1 MLKDSLTLLQ
11 GYYSYLLMS
20 LYTDNLLKEGKI
32 PHITTPVIYH
42 TTKDTDIQLNATRIN
57 QLITQIG
64 EQPDEK
70 NVYGYLGYMSGI
82 KGMLGVCMDM
92 TSTSLWWRKFL
103 QKTMGSQYEAY
114 THSIRFCRNLLTHQQ
129 TPNFQVSRDD
139 LLTQKEYLIRSGKRI
154 VALSFRYSDL
164 LGDKRTGSSSY
175 GFHITINTTTL
186 LTKRT
191 LFTIIDQHTLFMLAE
206 SVYNLASLY
215 QQTLKPWA
223 K

>member
-92 TSTSLWWRKFL
+92 TSTSL
-103 QKTMGSQYEAY
+103 
-114 THSIRFCRNLLTHQQ
+114 
-129 TPNFQVSRDD
+129 
-139 LLTQKEYLIRSGKRI
+139 
-154 VALSFRYSDL
+154 
-164 LGDKRTGSSSY
+164 
-175 GFHITINTTTL
+175 
-186 LTKRT
+186 
-191 LFTIIDQHTLFMLAE
+191 
-206 SVYNLASLY
+206 
-215 QQTLKPWA
+215 
-223 K
+223 